1 MTLLTLHK
9 DTDQRPGKP
18 RNCSPH
24 PLPGNPPP
32 GHTDKAGKSGQA
44 GRAGKTPRPET
55 AGQTPPAGTAAQ
67 PRAAGAG
74 AKTPPPADTAQAP
87 AGGETG
93 TALPAPTA
101 AETLP
106 DGEAATAPAPTAAGQ
121 APRSATHS
129 KTPPPGEN
137 RQTSLPGDTATGP
150 PATTAR
156 AATAATAAGAAG
168 GVRQAPPEAEA
179 AQVPPAGTMP
189 LPLRLPLPGQAGP
202 AAAGSNTP
210 PPANTGQSARS
221 GQAAR
226 PAEAATPRPAGAVGT
241 ALAPETAG
249 RALLPQAGD
258 QAPPPRNTAAA
269 PPALETG
276 TAQPAPAA
284 ATLPGADG
292 KTLLPQAG
300 AAALLPQ
307 AGSDTSPPPDTGQA
321 PLPPDTG
328 TASLPREPGTASLP
342 GEPGA
347 AQPAGTAAN
356 TLPAGA
362 IRRTLLPAVDTG
374 TAAPPPGTGTAAP
387 ARGSG
392 AAQPAGTT
400 AQTLPPRASGQT
412 PPAGNAGTFL
422 QAKTAQQTQTLTA
435 GQTRQ
440 ARPPAETAAPNQA
453 PPPYADGT
461 TLPPSAE
468 ETGEAGQDGQVP
480 PGGAD
485 AMADVAG
492 ELSALLFT
500 STSTSTSTGART
512 AGTAAVPDSDS
523 DGDRADGEG
532 GEAGSEGDGHARWR
546 ALISRPEFRYVP
558 DLSHAERTALSY
570 RRLRLVNQAADP
582 AQLARDPGRL
592 AALHEWTGFIDGGLC
607 TLTSI
612 HYNLFLGSLI
622 DHQDPQA
629 PRDLSDYTALRSTG
643 TFLCT
648 ELDHGNDAAALK
660 TTAHHDPETGG
671 FILNTPT
678 PGAAKFM
685 PNTSTT
691 GGPKTGVVAA
701 RLIAGGK
708 DHGIFLFLTPLSDT
722 HGHLPGITVRPL
734 PASNGPAVDH
744 CLTTFDNVPL
754 PRTALLEADH
764 GRLTDQGTLTSTLGN
779 PRKRFLHS
787 INRVTTGKLCMSA
800 GCLGMARAAL
810 AIATAHAHTRHTSGP
825 RRGQRI
831 PLAHHRT
838 HHGRLL
844 EKIATAY
851 ALTFLHR
858 NVLAQWKNHTEEN
871 RTETE
876 RLIAITKGWITWQA
890 RDITTESRERCGAQG
905 LFPHN
910 GITDL
915 THNIEGGIT
924 AEGDNLVIWTKAAAE
939 MILNHPTPTPPPP
952 PTPHPNHPH
961 HPDNYE
967 TNQPTNPD
975 PPTHPTPPA
984 HTNPA
989 HTDPAHTDPAGTDP
1003 AQHSL
1008 TDLNF
1013 LYTLLTHTE
1022 TLWHTRARTAL
1033 RQGPTHN
1040 PLARWNHAAPHAL
1053 NMITAHAQRQTAHAF
1068 LTTLTHTTHQPTKT
1082 LLTHLAHLYLLTQL
1096 TPHTGD
1102 LLALGH
1108 LTPHHIHTLPTTHN
1122 HTIQTLHP
1130 HMQTLTHAFNLPHPY
1145 LTHNPLTQP

>member
-44 GRAGKTPRPET
+44 GRAGKAPRPET

-67 PRAAGAG
+67 PRTAGAG
-74 AKTPPPADTAQAP
+74 AKTPPHADTAQAP
-87 AGGETG
+87 ADGETG
-93 TALPAPTA
+93 TALPAPATA
-101 AETLP
+101 QTLP
-106 DGEAATAPAPTAAGQ
+106 DGEAATALAPTAVGQ
-121 APRSATHS
+121 APRSGTHS

-137 RQTSLPGDTATGP
+137 RQTSLSGDTATGP
-150 PATTAR
+150 PATAAR
-156 AATAATAAGAAG
+156 AATAPTAPTAATAAGAAG
-168 GVRQAPPEAEA
+168 A
-179 AQVPPAGTMP
+179 
-189 LPLRLPLPGQAGP
+189 
-202 AAAGSNTP
+202 
-210 PPANTGQSARS
+210 
-221 GQAAR
+221 
-226 PAEAATPRPAGAVGT
+226 
-241 ALAPETAG
+241 
-249 RALLPQAGD
+249 
-258 QAPPPRNTAAA
+258 
-269 PPALETG
+269 
-276 TAQPAPAA
+276 
-284 ATLPGADG
+284 
-292 KTLLPQAG
+292 
-300 AAALLPQ
+300 
-307 AGSDTSPPPDTGQA
+307 
-321 PLPPDTG
+321 
-328 TASLPREPGTASLP
+328 
-342 GEPGA
+342 
-347 AQPAGTAAN
+347 AGTAA
-356 TLPAGA
+356 P
-362 IRRTLLPAVDTG
+362 TLLP
-374 TAAPPPGTGTAAP
+374 
-387 ARGSG
+387 R
-392 AAQPAGTT
+392 AGGE
-400 AQTLPPRASGQT
+400 TL
-412 PPAGNAGTFL
+412 PAGNAGTFL

-440 ARPPAETAAPNQA
+440 APPPAEAGTPAQA
-453 PPPYADGT
+453 PPPGADGK
-461 TLPPSAE
+461 TLPTSAE
-468 ETGEAGQDGQVP
+468 ETREAGQDGQVP

-485 AMADVAG
+485 ARADVAG

-500 STSTSTSTGART
+500 STSART
-512 AGTAAVPDSDS
+512 AGTAAAPDSDS
-523 DGDRADGEG
+523 DRADGEG

-570 RRLRLVNQAADP
+570 RRLRLVNQVADP

-622 DHQDPQA
+622 DHQDPDT

-708 DHGIFLFLTPLSDT
+708 DHGIFLFLTPLSDS

-744 CLTTFDNVPL
+744 CLTTFENVPL

-764 GRLTDQGTLTSTLGN
+764 GRLTPEGTLTSTLGN

-858 NVLAQWKNHTEEN
+858 NVLAQWKNHTPHN

-939 MILNHPTPTPPPP
+939 MILNHPTPTPPPR
-952 PTPHPNHPH
+952 PTPHPNQPH
-961 HPDNYE
+961 HPNHPNHPNNYE
-967 TNQPTNPD
+967 TNQPANPG
-975 PPTHPTPPA
+975 PPTRPHPA
-984 HTNPA
+984 DTNPA
-989 HTDPAHTDPAGTDP
+989 DTDP

-1122 HTIQTLHP
+1122 HTIQTLQP

-1145 LTHNPLTQP
+1145 LTHNPLTHP